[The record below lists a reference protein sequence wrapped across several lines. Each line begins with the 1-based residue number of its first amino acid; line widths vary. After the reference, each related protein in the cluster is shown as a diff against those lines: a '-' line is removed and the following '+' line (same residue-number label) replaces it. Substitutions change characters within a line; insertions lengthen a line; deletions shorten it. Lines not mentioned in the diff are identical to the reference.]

1 MQIIK
6 EKIKLDK
13 VKFYNQS
20 TEDIFKLLDSS
31 QKGLDSSEALKR
43 SEKYGKNEL
52 ITSKKVS
59 PFIKFLAQFKDVFM
73 IVLLVAAS
81 LSFFIKSYSD
91 GIIMLTIALINAVV
105 GFLQEF
111 KAEKIME
118 SLEKLVQSPS
128 KVFRDE
134 ELTEIHQGDLVPGDI
149 VSLEEGDKVPAD
161 IRIIESFN
169 LRTND
174 VSLTGES
181 MPQDK
186 HSNAIKEECQ
196 LADRDNMI
204 YLGTTV
210 ASGNAKGIVIAT
222 GMKTEMGRIADLTQ
236 EEENS
241 RSPLQQEL
249 QSVANRLTIFAVIIA
264 VFLFIGSA
272 LQGLGVNFAFIY
284 ALGVAVAVVPQ
295 ALPMQITVALTQGV
309 HRLSKENA
317 VVKKLSSV
325 ETLGS
330 TNVIC
335 TDKTGTL
342 TKNEMTVKELWFSG
356 KHYKIT
362 GLGYKPEGTIL
373 DKNDK
378 ELTQQE
384 IEEMEIM
391 LDAATMASNAVI
403 HAPDENHNNWYP
415 VGDPTEAALIT
426 LSTKLGTHSSTEDEE
441 NPELHEFSFDSVRK
455 RMSSIRQFGDEKYL
469 KMKGASDSILSISKH
484 IWKNGKKA
492 VITDKDKE
500 EIEAINNEYSKQA
513 MRVIAIAFR
522 KLDANEKDYILEDI
536 EKDVVFLGLIA
547 MTDPPK
553 EGVKEAIDKAHEAH
567 IRTYI
572 MTGDHAVTAQAIG
585 KEINLSAIDAD
596 VPVIT
601 GKEFIELTD
610 EELNKIMDDN
620 DSLIFSRVSPEDK
633 LRIVKQL
640 KKQDKIVAV
649 TGDGV
654 NDAPALKSAHI
665 GVAMGQ
671 MGTDVSKQAAE
682 LVLLD
687 DSFPTL
693 VSAIKEGRI
702 IYNNL
707 KKTVLAS
714 LTSNG
719 AELAVV
725 LLGLLGVMLFKWPI
739 PILAIQILAID
750 LFAEILPLT
759 ALTFDPGAKE
769 LMTSPPRGRKEHIV
783 NKRSSLE
790 IIFLGILMGLLAFLN
805 FGFFI
810 KRMGVVL
817 TADHI
822 LYARATTVCYTTIAF
837 TQFVNILSR
846 RYELKSI
853 FSKNF
858 FNNPKMLY
866 SIIFSISIC
875 ILAIYLP
882 GINSFLAFAPLHLND
897 WISIFVASA
906 IFLLAHE
913 LIKIIKNMKRIQ
925 GA

>member
-1 MQIIK
+1 MNKNQ
-6 EKIKLDK
+6 
-13 VKFYNQS
+13 YYQQS
-20 TEDIFKLLDSS
+20 TEEVFNTLNSS
-31 QKGLDSSEALKR
+31 LKGLSSTEAGSR
-43 SEKYGKNEL
+43 SAKYGKNEL
-52 ITSKKVS
+52 ITGRKVS
-59 PFIKFLAQFKDVFM
+59 PVIKFLAQFKDVFM
-73 IVLLVAAS
+73 IVLLVAAG
-81 LSFFIKSYSD
+81 LSFFIKSYRD
-91 GIIMLTIALINAVV
+91 GIIMLTIAVINALI
-105 GFLQEF
+105 GFMQEY

-128 KVFRDE
+128 KVFRDGK
-134 ELTEIHQGDLVPGDI
+134 LKEIHQGELVPGDI
-149 VSLEEGDKVPAD
+149 VSLDEGDKVPAD

-186 HSNAIKEECQ
+186 HSNAIPKESQ
-196 LADRDNMI
+196 LADRDNMV

-210 ASGNAKGIVIAT
+210 ASGNAKGIVTAT
-222 GMKTEMGRIADLTQ
+222 GMNTEMGRIADLTQ
-236 EEENS
+236 EEDSS

-264 VFLFIGSA
+264 VFLFLISA
-272 LQGLGVNFAFIY
+272 LQGLGINFAFIY
-284 ALGVAVAVVPQ
+284 ALGIAVAVVPQ

-309 HRLSKENA
+309 NHLSKEKA

-356 KHYKIT
+356 KYYKIT

-373 DKNDK
+373 DQDDK
-378 ELTQQE
+378 ELSKKDIDE
-384 IEEMEIM
+384 IEVM
-391 LDAATMASNAVI
+391 LDAATMASNATI
-403 HAPDENHNNWYP
+403 HAPDENHHSWYP
-415 VGDPTEAALIT
+415 VGDPTEAALVT
-426 LSTKLGTHSSTEDEE
+426 LSTKLGTHSPTEDEE

-469 KMKGASDSILSISKH
+469 TMKGASDSILSISKH
-484 IWKNGKKA
+484 IWRNGKKEA
-492 VITDKDKE
+492 ITAKDKQ
-500 EIEAINNEYSKQA
+500 EIESINDEYSKQA
-513 MRVIAIAFR
+513 MRVIAIAYR
-522 KLDANEKDYILEDI
+522 KLEADEKDYVLEDI

-553 EGVKEAIDKAHEAH
+553 EGVREAIDSTHEAH
-567 IRTYI
+567 IRTFI
-572 MTGDHAVTAQAIG
+572 MTGDHAVTAQAVG
-585 KEINLSAIDAD
+585 KEINLSAIGED

-601 GKEFIELTD
+601 GAEFTELSD
-610 EELNKIMDDN
+610 EALNEIMAEN

-633 LRIVKQL
+633 LRIVKLL
-640 KKQDKIVAV
+640 KKQDEIVAV

-682 LVLLD
+682 LILLD

-693 VSAIKEGRI
+693 VSAIREGRI

-707 KKTVLAS
+707 RKTVLAS

-725 LLGLLGVMLFKWPI
+725 LLGLLGVTLFKWPI

-759 ALTFDPGAKE
+759 ALTFDPGSKE
-769 LMTSPPRGRKEHIV
+769 LMHSPPRSRTEHIV
-783 NKRSSLE
+783 NKRTSAE
-790 IIFLGILMGLLAFLN
+790 IIFLGFLMGLLAFLN

-810 KRMGVVL
+810 KRMNVVL

-822 LYARATTVCYTTIAF
+822 LYARATTICYTTIAF
-837 TQFVNILSR
+837 TQFINILSR
-846 RYELKSI
+846 RYDLKSI
-853 FSKNF
+853 FSKNL

-875 ILAIYLP
+875 LLAIYTP
-882 GINSFLAFAPLHLND
+882 GFNDFLAFAPLHLSD

-913 LIKIIKNMKRIQ
+913 LIKIIKNMKRKDQ
-925 GA
+925 Q

>member
-1 MQIIK
+1 MDNT
-6 EKIKLDK
+6 KLYK
-13 VKFYNQS
+13 LSAEELFQTFNSS
-20 TEDIFKLLDSS
+20 T
-31 QKGLDSSEALKR
+31 KGLNSSEAVKR
-43 SEKYGKNEL
+43 TAEYGKNEL
-52 ITSKKVS
+52 ITGKKVS
-59 PFIKFLAQFKDVFM
+59 PIIKFLAQFKDVFM
-73 IVLLVAAS
+73 IVLLVAAG
-81 LSFFIKSYSD
+81 LSFSIKSYSD
-91 GIIMLTIALINAVV
+91 GIIMLIIALINAVI
-105 GFLQEF
+105 GFMQEY

-118 SLEKLVQSPS
+118 SLERLVQSPS
-128 KVFRDE
+128 KVFRDGE
-134 ELTEIHQGDLVPGDI
+134 VTEIHQGELVPGDI

-161 IRIIESFN
+161 IRIIEAFN

-186 HSNAIKEECQ
+186 HSNAINEDCQ

-210 ASGNAKGIVIAT
+210 ASGNARGIVIAT
-222 GMKTEMGRIADLTQ
+222 GMKTEIGRIADLTQ
-236 EEENS
+236 EEDNS

-309 HRLSKENA
+309 NRLSKENA

-342 TKNEMTVKELWFSG
+342 TKNEMTVKELWYSG
-356 KHYKIT
+356 KYYKIT
-362 GLGYKPEGTIL
+362 GLGYKPKGSIL
-373 DKNDK
+373 DKDDK
-378 ELTQQE
+378 ELSQQN
-384 IEEMEIM
+384 IDDMEIL
-391 LDAATMASNAVI
+391 LDAATMASNATI
-403 HAPDENHNNWYP
+403 HAPDENHSNWYP

-426 LSTKLGTHSSTEDEE
+426 LSIKLGTHSATEDEE

-455 RMSSIRQFGDEKYL
+455 RMSSIRQFDDGKYL
-469 KMKGASDSILSISKH
+469 KMKGASDSILSVSKH
-484 IWKNGKKA
+484 IWKNGKKVA
-492 VITDKDKE
+492 ITEEDKK
-500 EIEAINNEYSKQA
+500 EIETINDEYSKQA

-522 KLDANEKDYILEDI
+522 KLEADEKDYVLEDI

-585 KEINLSAIDAD
+585 KEINLSAINAD

-601 GKEFIELTD
+601 GKEFVDLTD
-610 EELNKIMDDN
+610 DELNKIMDKN

-633 LRIVKQL
+633 LHIVKLL

-759 ALTFDPGAKE
+759 ALTFDPGSKE

-783 NKRSSLE
+783 NKRSSAE
-790 IIFLGILMGLLAFLN
+790 IIFLGFLMGLLAFLN

-810 KRMGVVL
+810 KRMGIVL

-853 FSKNF
+853 FSRNF
-858 FNNPKMLY
+858 FSNPKMLY
-866 SIIFSISIC
+866 SILFSISIC
-875 ILAIYLP
+875 LVAIYLP
-882 GINSFLAFAPLHLND
+882 GINDFLAFAPLQISD
-897 WISIFVASA
+897 WITIMAASA

-913 LIKIIKNMKRIQ
+913 FLKVYKKARYLR
-925 GA
+925 

>member
-1 MQIIK
+1 MDNT
-6 EKIKLDK
+6 KLYK
-13 VKFYNQS
+13 LSAEELFQTFNSS
-20 TEDIFKLLDSS
+20 T
-31 QKGLDSSEALKR
+31 KGLNSSEAVKR
-43 SEKYGKNEL
+43 TAEYGKNEL
-52 ITSKKVS
+52 ITGKKVS
-59 PFIKFLAQFKDVFM
+59 PIIKFLAQFKDVFM
-73 IVLLVAAS
+73 IVLLVAAG
-81 LSFFIKSYSD
+81 LSFSIKSYSD
-91 GIIMLTIALINAVV
+91 GIIMLIIALINAVI
-105 GFLQEF
+105 GFMQEY

-118 SLEKLVQSPS
+118 SLERLVQSPS
-128 KVFRDE
+128 KVFRDGE
-134 ELTEIHQGDLVPGDI
+134 VTEIHQGELVPGDI

-161 IRIIESFN
+161 IRIIEAFN

-186 HSNAIKEECQ
+186 HSNAINEDCQ

-210 ASGNAKGIVIAT
+210 ASGNARGIVIAT
-222 GMKTEMGRIADLTQ
+222 GMKTEIGRIADLTQ
-236 EEENS
+236 EEDNS

-272 LQGLGVNFAFIY
+272 LQGLGINFAFIY

-309 HRLSKENA
+309 NRLSKENA

-342 TKNEMTVKELWFSG
+342 TKNEMTVKELWYSG
-356 KHYKIT
+356 KYYKIT
-362 GLGYKPEGTIL
+362 GLGYKPKGSIL
-373 DKNDK
+373 DKDDK
-378 ELTQQE
+378 ELSQQN
-384 IEEMEIM
+384 IDDMEIL
-391 LDAATMASNAVI
+391 LDAATMASNATI
-403 HAPDENHNNWYP
+403 HAPDENHSNWYP

-426 LSTKLGTHSSTEDEE
+426 LSIKLGTHSATEDEE

-455 RMSSIRQFGDEKYL
+455 RMSSIRQFDDGKYL
-469 KMKGASDSILSISKH
+469 KMKGASDSILSVSKH
-484 IWKNGKKA
+484 IWKNGKKVA
-492 VITDKDKE
+492 ITEEDKK
-500 EIEAINNEYSKQA
+500 EIETINDEYSKQA

-522 KLDANEKDYILEDI
+522 KLEADEKDYVLEDI

-585 KEINLSAIDAD
+585 KEINLSAINAD

-601 GKEFIELTD
+601 GKEFVDLTD
-610 EELNKIMDDN
+610 DELNKIMDKN

-633 LRIVKQL
+633 LHIVKLL

-759 ALTFDPGAKE
+759 ALTFDPGSKE

-783 NKRSSLE
+783 NKRSSAE
-790 IIFLGILMGLLAFLN
+790 IIFLGFLMGLLAFLN

-810 KRMGVVL
+810 KRMGIVL

-853 FSKNF
+853 FSRNF
-858 FNNPKMLY
+858 FSNPKMLY
-866 SIIFSISIC
+866 SILFSISIC
-875 ILAIYLP
+875 LVAIYLP
-882 GINSFLAFAPLHLND
+882 GINDFLAFAPLQISD
-897 WISIFVASA
+897 WITIMAASA

-913 LIKIIKNMKRIQ
+913 FLKVYKKARYLR
-925 GA
+925 